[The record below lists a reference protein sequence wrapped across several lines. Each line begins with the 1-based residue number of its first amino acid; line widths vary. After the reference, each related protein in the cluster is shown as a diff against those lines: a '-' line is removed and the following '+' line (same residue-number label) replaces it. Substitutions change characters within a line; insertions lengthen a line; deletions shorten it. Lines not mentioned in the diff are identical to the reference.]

1 MFRLFLTLPILLT
14 ACLKDESV
22 SGYAVPEAIYVLQE
36 LDAAAFTASASL
48 QFPGRGQVTGKGPCN
63 GFRATQTLPYPWIEI
78 QDLVAT
84 KRACPDLTAEATYF
98 AALQAMTLAE
108 VLGPVLILSNDGGRK
123 MVFRAQN

>member
-1 MFRLFLTLPILLT
+1 MFRLFLTFPILLT

-36 LDAAAFTASASL
+36 LDAAAFTAGASL

-84 KRACPDLTAEATYF
+84 KRACPDLAAEATYF

-108 VLGPVLILSNDGGRK
+108 VLGPVLILSNDDGRK